1 MCYPHVPYITVT
13 SLSMPLK
20 FVEEILETTVISIK
34 PSLIDMAIAN
44 DSEWEDQRSEVEARE
59 SYVSRYLLVLLLS
72 HF

>member
-1 MCYPHVPYITVT
+1 
-13 SLSMPLK
+13 MPLK

-59 SYVSRYLLVLLLS
+59 SYVSRYCD
-72 HF
+72 